1 MGADV
6 IGVCPAL
13 AAKTG
18 RIVPGLSPRPA
29 SNCRFYVPTLRV
41 STRLKLPDPLTFS
54 REKSAVDMV
63 KTGQELMTRTL
74 QGLQISEHAR
84 NAHAAL
90 VQRACAVMGAF
101 ATPQPVFLLDQ
112 GDAGALPVP
121 LARSVRLARAIEGQQ
136 GIRRGHGDRHTLT
149 YRDAAGHATLAALI
163 ACATPP
169 GSPVAADPESLSVLA
184 LAERIAASDIP
195 VLINGPTGT
204 GKEVLSRFIH
214 DRSARANRPFI
225 AINCAAMPETMLE
238 AMLFGHQK
246 GAFTGANSAGEG
258 FFRAADGGTLLLDEI
273 AEMPLGLQAK
283 LLRALQERE
292 VVPLGATHPVKV
304 DVRVIACA
312 NRDLPAEVEEGR
324 FRADLFYRLNV
335 FPLALRPLCER
346 LEDIAPLAF
355 SMMLRHAA
363 PGAPAPWIGD
373 AALAM
378 FATHPW
384 PGNVRELENVVRR
397 ALLLAGDALEI
408 GPQHI
413 VFDRPVRAAGDPVGA
428 DPVMAVA
435 AGQAGPA
442 KLSNIV
448 QMSEARAI
456 LATLEACGGNRV
468 AAARRLGISERTL
481 RYRLASFREAGI
493 AVAGGRR

>member
-1 MGADV
+1 
-6 IGVCPAL
+6 
-13 AAKTG
+13 
-18 RIVPGLSPRPA
+18 
-29 SNCRFYVPTLRV
+29 
-41 STRLKLPDPLTFS
+41 
-54 REKSAVDMV
+54 MV
-63 KTGQELMTRTL
+63 KTGQLLMKREQT
-74 QGLQISEHAR
+74 GLQISDAAR
-84 NAHAAL
+84 AAHGGL
-90 VQRACAVMGAF
+90 TQRANVVMGSPGPA
-101 ATPQPVFLLDQ
+101 APVYLLDS
-112 GDAGALPVP
+112 DEVTAIPIP
-121 LARSVRLARAIEGQQ
+121 LARTVRLSRMPGMTPVIARGPS
-136 GIRRGHGDRHTLT
+136 DRFHLT
-149 YRDAAGHATLAALI
+149 YADGASEATLAALI
-163 ACATPP
+163 ACTMPA
-169 GSPVAADPESLSVLA
+169 GSPIAADPESLSVLA

-214 DRSARANRPFI
+214 DRSARASKPFI

-246 GAFTGANSAGEG
+246 GAFTGANAASEG

-273 AEMPLGLQAK
+273 AEMPLSLQAK

-292 VVPLGATHPVKV
+292 IVPIGATKPVKV

-335 FPLALRPLCER
+335 FPMQLRPLCER
-346 LEDIAPLAF
+346 PDDIAPLAF
-355 SMMLRHAA
+355 AMMLRHV
-363 PGAPAPWIGD
+363 PAGTPVPWIGD
-373 AALAM
+373 AALEM
-378 FATHPW
+378 LATHPW

-397 ALLLAGDALEI
+397 ALLLCGHAMGNAASQPGTGEI

-413 VFDRPVRAAGDPVGA
+413 VFDRPVRVAGESTMT

-435 AGQAGPA
+435 AGSQGAR
-442 KLSNIV
+442 LSNIV
-448 QMSEARAI
+448 QLSEARAI
-456 LATLEACGGNRV
+456 LATLEACGGSRT
-468 AAARRLGISERTL
+468 AAARQLGISERTL